1 MKPRCLFIAALT
13 GALLDSALPTVAAET
28 NHWSF
33 DVVPYLWVA
42 GVDVQTSLQ
51 NPSSLPPST
60 SPDVARFDTRISA
73 GALLAAQ
80 ARYRSLGL
88 FVDFAWLRLNSEAL
102 HPGPAFSD
110 VNLKSDFIHTTAA
123 LTYRLPL
130 QGKFHAEVLAG
141 ARLWTISEEISAT
154 GGVLPGFASSGTR
167 TWADP
172 VVGANLS
179 YDLSK
184 RWFLAARG
192 TVGGFGVASEI
203 TWEAF
208 GGVGYRMTDWCSATV
223 GYRYLHEDYGR
234 DRFTFNTDIQGVVLG
249 VGFHF

>member
-1 MKPRCLFIAALT
+1 MKPRSLFFAALT
-13 GALLDSALPTVAAET
+13 LALLLPTTSVVAEET

-80 ARYRSLGL
+80 ARYRSVGV
-88 FVDFAWLRLNSEAL
+88 FVDFAWLRLDSDAL

-130 QGKFHAEVLAG
+130 QGPIPRGGAG
-141 ARLWTISEEISAT
+141 GRAPLDDQRGDQRHERRVAGLCVQRHPHL
-154 GGVLPGFASSGTR
+154 GGPCCR
-167 TWADP
+167 REP
-172 VVGANLS
+172 
-179 YDLSK
+179 
-184 RWFLAARG
+184 
-192 TVGGFGVASEI
+192 E
-203 TWEAF
+203 
-208 GGVGYRMTDWCSATV
+208 
-223 GYRYLHEDYGR
+223 
-234 DRFTFNTDIQGVVLG
+234 
-249 VGFHF
+249 